1 MENKMIETAKL
12 QVGKGEIVYLPLIEI
27 YPHPENPRRDVGDV
41 AELAESI
48 KAKGVLQ
55 NLTVVAGHYEN
66 GSREILPGGYTV
78 IIGHRRR
85 AGAMEAGLESVPC
98 AIVEM
103 DYRDQVATML
113 LENMQRVDL
122 TAFEQ
127 AQGFQMMMEL
137 GDTVEGIAEKTGFS
151 KKTVKHRLE
160 MGRLSSKVLQEV
172 SARQISIGDFEKLE
186 RIKSIKTRN
195 EVLKEIGTYN
205 FDNRV
210 EKAVEDELIAERM
223 PTFVEKVRA
232 MGAKPLNEND
242 RYSAKYERIA
252 DVYVTDADAD
262 KPLIPKKYQ
271 KDPLFYYERT
281 YWGNLEIYR
290 KKPKEAAVRRPKEE
304 IERERDMDERK
315 KQLKS
320 MTEIHKVLRG
330 NFVRGLVMNAKNR
343 DKILEGAIGVLG
355 CGITSYMYSVGAR
368 SVLAFIGKETSNEYG
383 KDQETFRE
391 VFRDE
396 PSFVIPAMIYLYFE
410 NDSGAKYYQEV
421 YNGYPKHAVN
431 EWLDRLYDWLI
442 SLGYEMSD
450 EELAL
455 RDGSH
460 EVFAVPSKE

>member
-12 QVGKGEIVYLPLIEI
+12 QVGKGEIVYLPLTEI

-66 GSREILPGGYTV
+66 GSRELLPGGYTV

-85 AGAMEAGLESVPC
+85 AGAMEAGLEAVPC
-98 AIVEM
+98 AVVDM
-103 DYRDQVATML
+103 DYRDQVATL

-127 AQGFQMMMEL
+127 AQGFQMMLEL

-160 MGRLSSKVLQEV
+160 MGRLSSKMLQEV
-172 SARQISIGDFEKLE
+172 SVRQISIGDFEKLE

-210 EKAVEDELIAERM
+210 EKAVKDELIAERM

-281 YWGNLEIYR
+281 YWGDLEIYR

-315 KQLKS
+315 KRLKA
-320 MTEIHKVLRG
+320 MTERHRVLRG
-330 NFVRGLVMNAKNR
+330 NFVKGLVMHSKNR
-343 DKILEGAIGVLG
+343 DKVIAGAISALACGV
-355 CGITSYMYSVGAR
+355 TSYMYGQGAR
-368 SVLAFIGKETSNEYG
+368 SVLEFIGKKTSNEYG

-391 VFRDE
+391 ALRDE
-396 PSFVIPAMIYLYFE
+396 TSFVIPAMIYLYLE
-410 NDSGAKYYQEV
+410 NNENEKYYQEV
-421 YNGYPKHAVN
+421 YNGYPKHVTN
-431 EWLDRLYDWLI
+431 EWLDKLYEWLV

-450 EELAL
+450 EEMAL
-455 RDGSH
+455 KDGSH